1 MVVPSD
7 QAVLISPCELPS
19 EVEVVH
25 PSICQVPQLKMLTS
39 AKCVSK
45 TLKPW
50 SKCREEW
57 RCASC
62 PPPSPWPELRRSL
75 PRFSKTPH
83 FVCWHPW
90 AQELASSAP
99 WRRRG
104 QNRIQLQRG
113 KHQRQNFHSSRTC
126 FFLIEIS
133 LLHLRSSLF
142 EKWAV
147 DVVAHNLHGKQAAVH
162 HGNSD
167 RPRIWKLWDKSI
179 VHVVLSASPS
189 YLVSGEVVSAKNP

>member
-1 MVVPSD
+1 MVVPSY

-25 PSICQVPQLKMLTS
+25 PRICQVPQLKMLTS
-39 AKCVSK
+39 AKCISK

-62 PPPSPWPELRRSL
+62 PPPSPWPALRRSL

-104 QNRIQLQRG
+104 QSRIQLQRG

-126 FFLIEIS
+126 FFFNWDQSFASQKLTVWKVGRWCS
-133 LLHLRSSLF
+133 CPQSPWQTGTRPSRQFGSS
-142 EKWAV
+142 
-147 DVVAHNLHGKQAAVH
+147 
-162 HGNSD
+162 
-167 RPRIWKLWDKSI
+167 
-179 VHVVLSASPS
+179 
-189 YLVSGEVVSAKNP
+189 

>member
-1 MVVPSD
+1 MGSGWRLKHRLCSSNSCNTSPPEMVIPSY

-25 PSICQVPQLKMLTS
+25 PSICQVPQLKMLSS
-39 AKCVSK
+39 AKCISK

-50 SKCREEW
+50 SKCRGEW

-62 PPPSPWPELRRSL
+62 RPPSPWPTLRRSF
-75 PRFSKTPH
+75 PHFSKTPR
-83 FVCWHPW
+83 FVCFHPS
-90 AQELASSAP
+90 AQELASSVP

-126 FFLIEIS
+126 FFK
-133 LLHLRSSLF
+133 LRSVFCIS
-142 EKWAV
+142 E
-147 DVVAHNLHGKQAAVH
+147 AHCL
-162 HGNSD
+162 
-167 RPRIWKLWDKSI
+167 KSGP
-179 VHVVLSASPS
+179 LM
-189 YLVSGEVVSAKNP
+189 

>member
-50 SKCREEW
+50 SKCRGEW

-62 PPPSPWPELRRSL
+62 PPPSPWPALRRSL

-104 QNRIQLQRG
+104 QSRIQLQRG

-133 LLHLRSSLF
+133 FLHLRSSLF

-147 DVVAHNLHGKQAAVH
+147 DVVAHNLHGKQAPVH

-167 RPRIWKLWDKSI
+167 RPRIWKL
-179 VHVVLSASPS
+179 
-189 YLVSGEVVSAKNP
+189 